1 MDELIKRINELAKK
15 KKTVGLTPAEL
26 EEQAQLRKK
35 YLENFRAG
43 FKQRL
48 ENIDVE
54 TPDGKVRPL
63 TDYKKKKSAGLT
75 KEEAKE
81 QIELRQQYLD
91 KFREGF
97 KQRLENIDVET
108 PDGKVRPLT
117 DFKKKNN
124 DNIQ

>member
-15 KKTVGLTPAEL
+15 KK
-26 EEQAQLRKK
+26 
-35 YLENFRAG
+35 
-43 FKQRL
+43 
-48 ENIDVE
+48 
-54 TPDGKVRPL
+54 
-63 TDYKKKKSAGLT
+63 SAGLT
-75 KEEAKE
+75 KEE

-117 DFKKKNN
+117 EFKKKNN

>member
-15 KKTVGLTPAEL
+15 KK
-26 EEQAQLRKK
+26 
-35 YLENFRAG
+35 
-43 FKQRL
+43 
-48 ENIDVE
+48 
-54 TPDGKVRPL
+54 
-63 TDYKKKKSAGLT
+63 SAGLT
-75 KEEAKE
+75 KEEAEE

-108 PDGKVRPLT
+108 TDGKVRPLT
-117 DFKKKNN
+117 EFKKKNN

>member
-15 KKTVGLTPAEL
+15 KK
-26 EEQAQLRKK
+26 
-35 YLENFRAG
+35 
-43 FKQRL
+43 
-48 ENIDVE
+48 
-54 TPDGKVRPL
+54 
-63 TDYKKKKSAGLT
+63 SAGLT
-75 KEEAKE
+75 KEEAEE

-108 PDGKVRPLT
+108 PDGKVRSLT

>member
-15 KKTVGLTPAEL
+15 KK
-26 EEQAQLRKK
+26 
-35 YLENFRAG
+35 
-43 FKQRL
+43 
-48 ENIDVE
+48 
-54 TPDGKVRPL
+54 
-63 TDYKKKKSAGLT
+63 SAGLT
-75 KEEAKE
+75 KEEAEE

-108 PDGKVRPLT
+108 PDGKVRPLAE
-117 DFKKKNN
+117 FKKKN

>member
-15 KKTVGLTPAEL
+15 KK
-26 EEQAQLRKK
+26 
-35 YLENFRAG
+35 
-43 FKQRL
+43 
-48 ENIDVE
+48 
-54 TPDGKVRPL
+54 
-63 TDYKKKKSAGLT
+63 SAGLT
-75 KEEAKE
+75 KEEAEE

-108 PDGKVRPLT
+108 PDCKVRPLT
-117 DFKKKNN
+117 EFKKKNN

>member
-15 KKTVGLTPAEL
+15 KK
-26 EEQAQLRKK
+26 
-35 YLENFRAG
+35 
-43 FKQRL
+43 
-48 ENIDVE
+48 
-54 TPDGKVRPL
+54 
-63 TDYKKKKSAGLT
+63 SAGLT
-75 KEEAKE
+75 KEEAEE

-108 PDGKVRPLT
+108 PDGKVKALT
-117 DFKKKNN
+117 EFKKKNN